1 MIAPKELLLAATV
14 WQQISRHAEETFPE
28 ECCGIVV
35 SNEREDHVLRLK
47 NMQNARHAAD
57 PEQYPRNATIAY
69 TLDEMELESKIL
81 EAEKIGFRLK
91 AFYHSH
97 PNHEAYFSTEDRQ
110 GATPFGE
117 PTYPDARQIV
127 VSVYNRAVANI
138 KGFSWSDAEKDFVEV
153 PIRKT

>member
-35 SNEREDHVLRLK
+35 SNEQEDHVLRLK

-97 PNHEAYFSTEDRQ
+97 PN
-110 GATPFGE
+110 
-117 PTYPDARQIV
+117 
-127 VSVYNRAVANI
+127 
-138 KGFSWSDAEKDFVEV
+138 
-153 PIRKT
+153 